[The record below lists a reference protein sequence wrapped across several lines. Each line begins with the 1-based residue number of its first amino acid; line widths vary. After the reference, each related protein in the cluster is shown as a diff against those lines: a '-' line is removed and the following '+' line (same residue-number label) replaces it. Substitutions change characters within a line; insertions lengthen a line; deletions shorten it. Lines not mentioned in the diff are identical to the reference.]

1 MYASQTPPQNSPTR
15 PPPAAPGA
23 PPPASATTGTAEPAS
38 APAPEQSLPATVA
51 AAPVPEQSPPAPVAA
66 APAAEQSPPPT
77 IATAPPAE
85 QSSPSPAPA
94 PAAAPEPAS
103 ALSEL
108 DEAVRS
114 FARTQLGR
122 ALQAEEQQ
130 VLSAYVAMVGAQSQP
145 PAPASPSPSPPP
157 GGAAGVLEN
166 GRQQIEAV
174 IRQSLNRAQ
183 AAVDG
188 NAKAERAAETAVL
201 GAVERAQSL
210 QDLMPAKPAPGAAAI
225 PPTPMEQI
233 AARLADL
240 VRHEVDACF
249 QRQIG
254 PLARQLQDVIGA
266 AQSNGLL
273 PPQTTGSAHP
283 DESRATGRDG
293 DSAARPD
300 RDNNPNDAAQA
311 NGPAASQSN

>member
-1 MYASQTPPQNSPTR
+1 M
-15 PPPAAPGA
+15 
-23 PPPASATTGTAEPAS
+23 
-38 APAPEQSLPATVA
+38 
-51 AAPVPEQSPPAPVAA
+51 
-66 APAAEQSPPPT
+66 
-77 IATAPPAE
+77 
-85 QSSPSPAPA
+85 
-94 PAAAPEPAS
+94 
-103 ALSEL
+103 
-108 DEAVRS
+108 RS

-122 ALQAEEQQ
+122 ALQVEEQQ

-300 RDNNPNDAAQA
+300 RDNNPNNAAQA